1 MMRPFSLRWLIP
13 FSLVVLLLPACSD
26 DAGDSPGTTLAPTTA
41 ASETTTTAASENT
54 TTAAS
59 ENTTT
64 TAPPTTTT
72 VPATTTTEAATTTTV
87 DPARLPDPVA
97 MERLVRDYCS
107 QWPDVAGFLA
117 EDVALVDVS
126 ADGWVAPGPSEM
138 LCYVQEVDEGIVLG
152 RSDVA
157 AALDATGYSNIDC
170 GGPSVISGDWI
181 AVPVSAS
188 RSDGTGEEGIWVLRI
203 VDDEIGW
210 QLNYA
215 TDTTQVSPAA
225 TGPDPVLETETR
237 SYCALYEGTGY
248 DRSAPDVLAAMTDD
262 PAIQHI
268 PVSLHC
274 MGVSGIKTDVDS
286 YVRDD
291 IIGCGA
297 VTTNG
302 QWSAQASTIEHPPA
316 NLGLVGILVRQ
327 HIDGKIHRQYNQ
339 YTQTSGT
346 GNWGF
351 HLDDE

>member
-26 DAGDSPGTTLAPTTA
+26 DAGDSPGTMLVRTTM
-41 ASETTTTAASENT
+41 ASETTTTT
-54 TTAAS
+54 TD
-59 ENTTT
+59 
-64 TAPPTTTT
+64 APPRSDHAPLII
-72 VPATTTTEAATTTTV
+72 PAPTTTEAVTTTTV

-97 MERLVRDYCS
+97 MEQLVRDYCS

-117 EDVALVDVS
+117 EDVSFADVPR
-126 ADGWVAPGPSEM
+126 DGWVAPGPYGKF
-138 LCYVQEVDEGIVLG
+138 CYVKEVDEGIVLG

-188 RSDGTGEEGIWVLRI
+188 RSDGTGEEGIWVLRV
-203 VDDEIGW
+203 VDDKIGW

-225 TGPDPVLETETR
+225 TGPDPAIETETR
-237 SYCALYEGTGY
+237 GFCALYEGTGY
-248 DRSAPDVLAAMTDD
+248 VRSVPDVIAAMTDD
-262 PAIQHI
+262 PAIHDI
-268 PVSLHC
+268 PGSLHC
-274 MGVSGIKTDVDS
+274 TDADGIKADVGS
-286 YVRDD
+286 YLRAD

-302 QWSAQASTIEHPPA
+302 QWSAQASTIENPKY

-327 HIDGKIHRQYNQ
+327 HIDGKIHRQYSQ

-346 GNWGF
+346 AGWGL
-351 HLDDE
+351 HLDGE

>member
-1 MMRPFSLRWLIP
+1 MMRPLSLRWLIP
-13 FSLVVLLLPACSD
+13 FTLVVLLLAACSD
-26 DAGDSPGTTLAPTTA
+26 SSGEATDTTLAPTTTTA
-41 ASETTTTAASENT
+41 AATTTTTAPT
-54 TTAAS
+54 TTAAPT
-59 ENTTT
+59 TTT

-72 VPATTTTEAATTTTV
+72 VAATTTTV
-87 DPARLPDPVA
+87 DPARLPDPAA
-97 MERLVRDYCS
+97 MEQLVRDYCS

-117 EDVALVDVS
+117 EDVGFAGVPG
-126 ADGWVAPGPSEM
+126 DGWVAPGAYGM
-138 LCYVQEVDEGIVLG
+138 NCYVEEVDEGIVLG
-152 RSDVA
+152 RGDVA
-157 AALDATGYSNIDC
+157 AALDATGLSNIDC

-237 SYCALYEGTGY
+237 GFCALYEGTGY
-248 DRSAPDVLAAMTDD
+248 GRSASDVLAAMTDD
-262 PAIQHI
+262 PAIHNI
-268 PVSLHC
+268 PHKLHC
-274 MGVSGIKTDVDS
+274 TGGAEGIKADVAS
-286 YVRDD
+286 YMRAD

-302 QWSAQASTIEHPPA
+302 QWSAQASTIEHPPV

>member
-13 FSLVVLLLPACSD
+13 FSLVVLLLPACSN
-26 DAGDSPGTTLAPTTA
+26 DAGDSPGTTLAPTTV
-41 ASETTTTAASENT
+41 ASETTTTTS
-54 TTAAS
+54 
-59 ENTTT
+59 
-64 TAPPTTTT
+64 PLTTTT
-72 VPATTTTEAATTTTV
+72 VAATTTTVAATTTTV
-87 DPARLPDPVA
+87 DPARLPDPAA
-97 MERLVRDYCS
+97 MEQLVRDYCS

-117 EDVALVDVS
+117 EDVSFADVPG
-126 ADGWVAPGPSEM
+126 DGWVAPGPSGM
-138 LCYVQEVDEGIVLG
+138 FCYVQEVDEGIVLG
-152 RSDVA
+152 RSDVT

-203 VDDEIGW
+203 VDDKIGW

-225 TGPDPVLETETR
+225 TGPDPAIETETR
-237 SYCALYEGTGY
+237 GYCALYEGTGY
-248 DRSAPDVLAAMTDD
+248 DRSAPDVIAAMTDD
-262 PAIQHI
+262 PAIHNI
-268 PVSLHC
+268 PNSLHC
-274 MGVSGIKTDVDS
+274 TDADGIKADVDS
-286 YVRDD
+286 YERAD

-302 QWSAQASTIEHPPA
+302 QWSAQASTIENPPY
-316 NLGLVGILVRQ
+316 NHLGLVGILVRQ
-327 HIDGKIHRQYNQ
+327 HDNGKIHRQYNQ

-346 GNWGF
+346 GNWGL

>member
-1 MMRPFSLRWLIP
+1 MLRRLSPRWLIP
-13 FSLVVLLLPACSD
+13 FTVVVLLLPACSD
-26 DAGDSPGTTLAPTTA
+26 STDEAADTTLVP
-41 ASETTTTAASENT
+41 TTTAAAT
-54 TTAAS
+54 TTATAPA
-59 ENTTT
+59 TTAAPTT
-64 TAPPTTTT
+64 TA
-72 VPATTTTEAATTTTV
+72 VAATTTTV

-97 MERLVRDYCS
+97 MEQLVRDYCS
-107 QWPDVAGFLA
+107 EWPDVAGFLA
-117 EDVALVDVS
+117 EDVSFADVPG
-126 ADGWVAPGPSEM
+126 DGWVAPGAYGM
-138 LCYVQEVDEGIVLG
+138 FCYVQEVDEGIVLG
-152 RSDVA
+152 RSDVT
-157 AALDATGYSNIDC
+157 AALDATGLSEIDC

-274 MGVSGIKTDVDS
+274 MGVSSIKTDVDS

-302 QWSAQASTIEHPPA
+302 QWSAQASTIENPPY
-316 NLGLVGILVRQ
+316 NHLGLVGILVRQ

-346 GNWGF
+346 GNWGL